1 MQSEFNWNK
10 SVRDRK
16 ILYIVLDIVFFFFL
30 SFDDFFFYFSSNPLG
45 DLCFYVLPE
54 FIWCWWFVLIR
65 TDSLE
70 IVIIVLALCCSGC
83 CFRLVCAMC
92 GGVVDIWVL
101 HLVFDVSAERT
112 TIHFNMPTQSNNL
125 TKYNNRKYINC
136 LIRSTFAVLSTFAL
150 CKLAIFSSL
159 RSLFCF
165 PFIRQTLTVPSY
177 IYSLFV
183 CLLFRAAQAHIFFAG
198 LEKYRFIWCLFLG
211 FAFQS
216 NSILYFSF
224 PIGKYWFFAVWWCVF
239 FIHLLFNESIFANL
253 LVFHR
258 VPNRLKTEH
267 EKWNIL
273 VRFDSYH
280 C

>member
-1 MQSEFNWNK
+1 
-10 SVRDRK
+10 
-16 ILYIVLDIVFFFFL
+16 
-30 SFDDFFFYFSSNPLG
+30 
-45 DLCFYVLPE
+45 
-54 FIWCWWFVLIR
+54 
-65 TDSLE
+65 
-70 IVIIVLALCCSGC
+70 
-83 CFRLVCAMC
+83 MC

-239 FIHLLFNESIFANL
+239 LSICFLMKVFLQIYWFSTGCRTDWKQNMRNEIFWLGSIRIIANGAIIPFDRPLWFCTKFSMNFNM
-253 LVFHR
+253 
-258 VPNRLKTEH
+258 
-267 EKWNIL
+267 
-273 VRFDSYH
+273 
-280 C
+280 